1 MTSLPNLSSIVLP
14 DLPKPGEAVCWD
26 GLYGASKWIALA
38 EAAQNAK
45 KPFLLLLP
53 DIRSVEAVSQDLSFF
68 SPNLKLHVF
77 PDWETLAYDRF
88 SPYQD
93 IVSERLHTLS
103 TMSHLTDGIIIT
115 SIQTALH
122 RLLPKDWLIKT
133 TFSLSCGQKIQREGF
148 RARLSES
155 GYISV
160 SQVSAP
166 GEFAVRGSL
175 MDVFPVGA
183 KLPLRIDLF
192 DDEID
197 TLREFDSET
206 QRTTGEVENITIL
219 PAREFPT
226 DQRGIMEFRR
236 SWREHFSSGYQGS
249 TIYQDVSEGLAP
261 AGIEYYLPLFH
272 EETNVLADYIPS
284 DCVVIFDESI
294 EIAADKFRLSVDERY
309 EALRHDTARPILA
322 TKDIF
327 AEFEELQS
335 SVQTLACV
343 YLSGTSNSDSPAK
356 FNTVVPVNVP
366 VDARSEDPFIAIKH
380 HLSRMNG
387 RLLFLAD
394 SLGRREAL
402 LDLFRDQ
409 IFSPVVFAG
418 WREFLGADERYGI
431 AVASLENGAE
441 LIEPRLSILTE
452 SQLFGRRTEQRRRR
466 KRSRISH
473 ESIIRNLTELNVNS
487 PVVHEDYGVG
497 RYLGLEVLTVGD
509 IQNEFIKIEYRDGDK
524 LYIPV
529 GSLDLISRYSGSD
542 PEHAPLHKLGTDQ
555 WEKARRKASEKI
567 RDVAA
572 ELLEIHAKRALR
584 RGHSFAIDE
593 DAYNSFVHSFPFE
606 ETVDQANA
614 VDAVLKDMQN
624 PQPMDR
630 LICGDV
636 GFGKTEVALRAACV
650 AINDGFQVAILVP
663 TTLLATQHHET
674 FRDRFAKLPVR
685 VELLSRFRN
694 IKQTREVVGALE
706 SGTVDIVIGT
716 HKLLSKEIKFKRLG
730 LLVVDEEHRFGVV
743 QKEKIKSLR
752 ADVDILTLTATPI
765 PRTLNLA
772 LSGTRELSIIATPPL
787 KRLAVKTFVR
797 EWSKTVIREAILREI
812 SRGGQVYYVHNQV
825 ESIEKEVKKLE
836 RIVPEA
842 RIAVAHGQ
850 MREQQ
855 LEQVMLDFSHGRINV
870 LVCSTIIETGLD
882 IPNANTML
890 INRADKF
897 GLAQLYQLRGRIG
910 RSHHRAY
917 AYLIAPH
924 PKVISR
930 DATKRLEVI
939 ESLEELGVGFTL
951 ATHDLEI
958 RGAGEILGDEQSG
971 HIQEIGF
978 GLYSDLL
985 MRTVDALKSGKD
997 SSLIN
1002 ASEVGVEVNL
1012 NIPTLFPEAYLP
1024 DVHSR
1029 LVFYKRIAGAES
1041 SSELE
1046 DLKSEIIDRLGM
1058 FEQPVANLFSVA
1070 SLKLRARNLGMKRMD
1085 LGSKG
1090 GKVEFYNHCSI
1101 SPERVIG
1108 LITEHASY
1116 RLDGSE
1122 KLRLSKALP
1131 DSASRISEA
1140 DFLLKFLGDG
1150 LVS

>member
-14 DLPKPGEAVCWD
+14 DLPKQGEAVCWD
-26 GLYGASKWIALA
+26 GLYGAAKWIALA
-38 EAAQNAK
+38 EAAQNAQ

-122 RLLPKDWLIKT
+122 RLLPKDWLTNT
-133 TFSLSCGQKIQREGF
+133 TFSLSCGQQIQREGF

-155 GYISV
+155 GYIST
-160 SQVSAP
+160 SQVSVP

-183 KLPLRIDLF
+183 KSPLRIDLF

-197 TLREFDSET
+197 TLRVFDSET
-206 QRTTGEVENITIL
+206 QRTTGEIENITIL

-226 DQRGIMEFRR
+226 DQSSIMEFRR
-236 SWREHFSSGYQGS
+236 SWREHFSSRYQGS

-409 IFSPVVFAG
+409 NFSPVVFAG
-418 WREFLGADERYGI
+418 WREFLRADERYGI

-466 KRSRISH
+466 KRSNISH
-473 ESIIRNLTELNVNS
+473 ESIIRNLTELNVDS

-555 WEKARRKASEKI
+555 WGKARRKASEKI

-584 RGHSFAIDE
+584 RGHSFTIDE
-593 DAYNSFVHSFPFE
+593 DAYNSFVNSFPFE
-606 ETVDQANA
+606 ETVDQENA

-650 AINDGFQVAILVP
+650 AVNDGFQVAILVP
-663 TTLLATQHHET
+663 TTLLAAQHHET
-674 FRDRFAKLPVR
+674 FRDRFAELPVR

-694 IKQTREVVGALE
+694 IKQTREVVVALE
-706 SGTVDIVIGT
+706 SGAVDIVIGT

-797 EWSKTVIREAILREI
+797 EWSKTLIREAILREI

-985 MRTVDALKSGKD
+985 MRTIDALKSGKD
-997 SSLIN
+997 SSLIS

-1029 LVFYKRIAGAES
+1029 LVFYKRISGAES
-1041 SSELE
+1041 STELE

-1140 DFLLKFLGDG
+1140 DFLLQFFEDG

>member
-14 DLPKPGEAVCWD
+14 DLPKQGEVVCWD

-38 EAAQNAK
+38 EAAQNSK
-45 KPFLLLLP
+45 KPFVLLLP
-53 DIRSVEAVSQDLSFF
+53 DVRSVEAVSQDLSFF
-68 SPNLKLHVF
+68 AKNLKLHIF

-93 IVSERLHTLS
+93 IVSERLYTLS
-103 TMSHLTDGIIIT
+103 KMPHLNDGIIIT

-122 RLLPKDWLIKT
+122 RLLPKDWLTKT
-133 TFSLSCGQKIQREGF
+133 TFSLSCGQQIQREAF
-148 RARLSES
+148 RTRLTES
-155 GYISV
+155 GYIST

-175 MDVFPVGA
+175 IDVFPVGA
-183 KLPLRIDLF
+183 RLPLRIDLF
-192 DDEID
+192 GDEID
-197 TLREFDSET
+197 TLRVFDSET

-226 DQRGIMEFRR
+226 EQKGIMEFRR
-236 SWREHFSSGYQGS
+236 SWREQFSSEYQGS

-272 EETNVLADYIPS
+272 EETNILADYIPS
-284 DCVVIFDESI
+284 NSVVVFDESI

-309 EALRHDTARPILA
+309 EALRHDTMRPILP

-327 AEFEELQS
+327 TEFEELENS
-335 SVQTLACV
+335 FQTLACV
-343 YLSGTSNSDSPAK
+343 YLSGTSTGDSPTK
-356 FNTVVPVNVP
+356 FNTYVPVNVP
-366 VDARSEDPFIAIKH
+366 VDARSEDPFVAIKH
-380 HLSRMNG
+380 HLSRTNG

-402 LDLFRDQ
+402 LDLFREQ
-409 IFSPVVFAG
+409 TFRPVVFDG
-418 WREFLGADERYGI
+418 WREFLRADDRYGI

-441 LIEPRLSILTE
+441 LVEPRVSVLTE
-452 SQLFGRRTEQRRRR
+452 SQLFGRQTKQRRRR
-466 KRSRISH
+466 KKSSVSH
-473 ESIIRNLTELNVNS
+473 ESIIRNLTELNIDS
-487 PVVHEDYGVG
+487 PVVHENYGVG
-497 RYLGLEVLTVGD
+497 RYLGLEVLTVGG

-529 GSLDLISRYSGSD
+529 SSLDLISRYSGSD

-555 WEKARRKASEKI
+555 WDKARRKASKKI

-584 RGHSFAIDE
+584 RGHSFSIDE
-593 DAYNSFVHSFPFE
+593 DAYNSFVHGFPFE

-614 VDAVLKDMQN
+614 VDEVLKDMQN

-650 AINDGFQVAILVP
+650 AVNDGFQVAILVP
-663 TTLLATQHHET
+663 TTLLATQHYET
-674 FRDRFAKLPVR
+674 FRDRFAELPVR

-694 IKQTREVVGALE
+694 IKQTREVIGALE
-706 SGTVDIVIGT
+706 SGAVDIVIGT

-772 LSGTRELSIIATPPL
+772 LSGTRELSVIATPPS

-797 EWSKTVIREAILREI
+797 EWSKTIIREAILREI

-825 ESIEKEVKKLE
+825 ESIEKEVKTLE

-842 RIAVAHGQ
+842 RIDIAHGQ

-855 LEQVMLDFSHGRINV
+855 LEQVMLDFSHGRTNV

-924 PKVISR
+924 PKVISH
-930 DATKRLEVI
+930 DAAKRLEVI

-1041 SSELE
+1041 STELE

-1085 LGSKG
+1085 FGSKG
-1090 GKVEFYNHCSI
+1090 GKVEFYNHCPV
-1101 SPERVIG
+1101 SPERVIS
-1108 LITEHASY
+1108 LITEHTSY

-1131 DSASRISEA
+1131 EAASRIDEA
-1140 DFLLKFLGDG
+1140 DFLLQFLEDG
-1150 LVS
+1150 LVR

>member
-650 AINDGFQVAILVP
+650 AVNDGFQVAILVP

-797 EWSKTVIREAILREI
+797 EWSKTLIREAILREI

-1041 SSELE
+1041 STELE

-1085 LGSKG
+1085 FGSKG

-1108 LITEHASY
+1108 LITEHTSY

>member
-1 MTSLPNLSSIVLP
+1 M
-14 DLPKPGEAVCWD
+14 
-26 GLYGASKWIALA
+26 
-38 EAAQNAK
+38 
-45 KPFLLLLP
+45 
-53 DIRSVEAVSQDLSFF
+53 
-68 SPNLKLHVF
+68 
-77 PDWETLAYDRF
+77 
-88 SPYQD
+88 
-93 IVSERLHTLS
+93 
-103 TMSHLTDGIIIT
+103 
-115 SIQTALH
+115 
-122 RLLPKDWLIKT
+122 
-133 TFSLSCGQKIQREGF
+133 
-148 RARLSES
+148 
-155 GYISV
+155 
-160 SQVSAP
+160 
-166 GEFAVRGSL
+166 
-175 MDVFPVGA
+175 
-183 KLPLRIDLF
+183 
-192 DDEID
+192 
-197 TLREFDSET
+197 
-206 QRTTGEVENITIL
+206 
-219 PAREFPT
+219 
-226 DQRGIMEFRR
+226 
-236 SWREHFSSGYQGS
+236 
-249 TIYQDVSEGLAP
+249 
-261 AGIEYYLPLFH
+261 
-272 EETNVLADYIPS
+272 
-284 DCVVIFDESI
+284 
-294 EIAADKFRLSVDERY
+294 
-309 EALRHDTARPILA
+309 
-322 TKDIF
+322 
-327 AEFEELQS
+327 
-335 SVQTLACV
+335 
-343 YLSGTSNSDSPAK
+343 
-356 FNTVVPVNVP
+356 PVNVP

-409 IFSPVVFAG
+409 IFNPVVFAG

-452 SQLFGRRTEQRRRR
+452 SQLFGRRTEERRRR
-466 KRSRISH
+466 KRSRTSH

-555 WEKARRKASEKI
+555 WEKARRKAGEKI

-584 RGHSFAIDE
+584 RGHSFVIDE

-650 AINDGFQVAILVP
+650 AVNDGFQVAILVP
-663 TTLLATQHHET
+663 TTLLAAQHHET

-797 EWSKTVIREAILREI
+797 EWSKTLIREAILREI

-836 RIVPEA
+836 RVVPEA

-855 LEQVMLDFSHGRINV
+855 LEQVMLDFSHGRVNV

-930 DATKRLEVI
+930 DANKRLEVI

-1002 ASEVGVEVNL
+1002 APEVGVEVNL

-1041 SSELE
+1041 STELE

-1070 SLKLRARNLGMKRMD
+1070 RLKLRARNLGMKRMD
-1085 LGSKG
+1085 FGSKG
-1090 GKVEFYNHCSI
+1090 GKVEFYNHCSV

-1108 LITEHASY
+1108 LITEHTSY

-1140 DFLLKFLGDG
+1140 DFLLQFLEDG

>member
-1 MTSLPNLSSIVLP
+1 
-14 DLPKPGEAVCWD
+14 
-26 GLYGASKWIALA
+26 
-38 EAAQNAK
+38 
-45 KPFLLLLP
+45 
-53 DIRSVEAVSQDLSFF
+53 
-68 SPNLKLHVF
+68 
-77 PDWETLAYDRF
+77 
-88 SPYQD
+88 
-93 IVSERLHTLS
+93 
-103 TMSHLTDGIIIT
+103 
-115 SIQTALH
+115 
-122 RLLPKDWLIKT
+122 
-133 TFSLSCGQKIQREGF
+133 
-148 RARLSES
+148 
-155 GYISV
+155 
-160 SQVSAP
+160 
-166 GEFAVRGSL
+166 
-175 MDVFPVGA
+175 
-183 KLPLRIDLF
+183 
-192 DDEID
+192 
-197 TLREFDSET
+197 
-206 QRTTGEVENITIL
+206 
-219 PAREFPT
+219 
-226 DQRGIMEFRR
+226 
-236 SWREHFSSGYQGS
+236 
-249 TIYQDVSEGLAP
+249 
-261 AGIEYYLPLFH
+261 
-272 EETNVLADYIPS
+272 
-284 DCVVIFDESI
+284 
-294 EIAADKFRLSVDERY
+294 
-309 EALRHDTARPILA
+309 
-322 TKDIF
+322 
-327 AEFEELQS
+327 
-335 SVQTLACV
+335 
-343 YLSGTSNSDSPAK
+343 
-356 FNTVVPVNVP
+356 
-366 VDARSEDPFIAIKH
+366 
-380 HLSRMNG
+380 
-387 RLLFLAD
+387 
-394 SLGRREAL
+394 
-402 LDLFRDQ
+402 
-409 IFSPVVFAG
+409 
-418 WREFLGADERYGI
+418 
-431 AVASLENGAE
+431 
-441 LIEPRLSILTE
+441 
-452 SQLFGRRTEQRRRR
+452 
-466 KRSRISH
+466 
-473 ESIIRNLTELNVNS
+473 
-487 PVVHEDYGVG
+487 
-497 RYLGLEVLTVGD
+497 LEVLTVGG

-529 GSLDLISRYSGSD
+529 SSLDLISRYSGSD

-555 WEKARRKASEKI
+555 WDKARRKASKKI

-584 RGHSFAIDE
+584 RGHSFSIDE
-593 DAYNSFVHSFPFE
+593 DAYNSFVHGFPFE

-614 VDAVLKDMQN
+614 IDEVLKDMQN

-650 AINDGFQVAILVP
+650 AVDDGFQVAILVP
-663 TTLLATQHHET
+663 TTLLATQHYET
-674 FRDRFAKLPVR
+674 FRDRFAELPVR

-694 IKQTREVVGALE
+694 IKQTREVIGALE
-706 SGTVDIVIGT
+706 SGAVDIVIGT

-772 LSGTRELSIIATPPL
+772 LSGTRELSVIATPPS

-797 EWSKTVIREAILREI
+797 EWSKTIIREAILREI

-825 ESIEKEVKKLE
+825 ESIEKEVKTLE

-842 RIAVAHGQ
+842 RIDIAHGQ

-855 LEQVMLDFSHGRINV
+855 LEQVMLDFSHGRTNV

-924 PKVISR
+924 PKVISH
-930 DATKRLEVI
+930 DAAKRLEVI

-1041 SSELE
+1041 STELE

-1085 LGSKG
+1085 FGSKG
-1090 GKVEFYNHCSI
+1090 GKVEFYNHCPV
-1101 SPERVIG
+1101 SPERVIS
-1108 LITEHASY
+1108 LITEHTSY

-1131 DSASRISEA
+1131 EAASRIDEA
-1140 DFLLKFLGDG
+1140 DFLLQFLEDG
-1150 LVS
+1150 LVR

>member
-103 TMSHLTDGIIIT
+103 IMSHLTDGIIIT

-236 SWREHFSSGYQGS
+236 SWREHFSSGYQAS

-335 SVQTLACV
+335 SLQALACV

-584 RGHSFAIDE
+584 RGHSFVIDE

-650 AINDGFQVAILVP
+650 AVNDGFQVAILVP

-1085 LGSKG
+1085 FGSKG

>member
-555 WEKARRKASEKI
+555 WEKARRKAGEKI

-584 RGHSFAIDE
+584 RGHSFVIDE

-650 AINDGFQVAILVP
+650 AVNDGFQVAILVP

>member
-38 EAAQNAK
+38 EAAQNVK

-197 TLREFDSET
+197 TLRVFDSET
-206 QRTTGEVENITIL
+206 QRTTGEVEKITIL

-272 EETNVLADYIPS
+272 EETNVLADYIPP

-335 SVQTLACV
+335 SLQTLACV
-343 YLSGTSNSDSPAK
+343 YLSGTSNGDSPAK

-466 KRSRISH
+466 KRSRSSH
-473 ESIIRNLTELNVNS
+473 ESIIRNLTQLNVNS

-555 WEKARRKASEKI
+555 WEKARRKAGEKI

-584 RGHSFAIDE
+584 RGHSFVIDE

-606 ETVDQANA
+606 ETVDQSNA

-650 AINDGFQVAILVP
+650 AVNDGFQVAILVP
-663 TTLLATQHHET
+663 TTLLAAQHHET

-797 EWSKTVIREAILREI
+797 EWSKTLIREAILREI

-1041 SSELE
+1041 STELE

-1085 LGSKG
+1085 FGSKG
-1090 GKVEFYNHCSI
+1090 GKVEFYNHCSV

-1108 LITEHASY
+1108 LITEHTSY

-1140 DFLLKFLGDG
+1140 DFLLQFLEDG

>member
-1 MTSLPNLSSIVLP
+1 MTSLPSSSSIVLP
-14 DLPKPGEAVCWD
+14 DLPKKGEVVCWD
-26 GLYGASKWIALA
+26 GLYGAAKWIALA
-38 EAAQNAK
+38 QAAENSK
-45 KPFLLLLP
+45 KLFVLLLP

-93 IVSERLHTLS
+93 IVSERLDTLS
-103 TMSHLTDGIIIT
+103 KMPFLTEGIIIT

-122 RLLPKDWLIKT
+122 RLLPKDWLAKT
-133 TFSLSCGQKIQREGF
+133 TFSLSRGQKIQREGF
-148 RARLSES
+148 RARLAES
-155 GYISV
+155 GYISA

-175 MDVFPVGA
+175 IDVFPVGA

-197 TLREFDSET
+197 TLRVFDSET
-206 QRTTGEVENITIL
+206 QRTTGEIENINIL

-226 DQRGIMEFRR
+226 DQRGIVEFRR
-236 SWREHFSSGYQGS
+236 SWREYFSNEHQIS
-249 TIYQDVSEGLAP
+249 TVYHDVSEGLAP

-272 EETNVLADYIPS
+272 EQTNVLTDYIPS
-284 DCVVIFDESI
+284 NSIVVFDESI

-309 EALRHDTARPILA
+309 EALRYDTDRPILPA
-322 TKDIF
+322 KDIF
-327 AEFEELQS
+327 IDFEELLNS
-335 SVQTLACV
+335 FQTLACI
-343 YLSGTSNSDSPAK
+343 YLSGTSTNDSSVK
-356 FNTVVPVNVP
+356 FNTFVPVNVP

-380 HLSRMNG
+380 HLARANG
-387 RLLFLAD
+387 RLLFVAE

-402 LDLFRDQ
+402 LDLFREQ
-409 IFSPVVFAG
+409 IFCPVIFDG
-418 WREFLGADERYGI
+418 WQEFLRADERYGI
-431 AVASLENGAE
+431 AVASLESGAE
-441 LIEPRLSILTE
+441 LVEPRLSVLTE
-452 SQLFGRRTEQRRRR
+452 SQLFGRRMEQRRRR
-466 KRSRISH
+466 KKSSVSQ

-487 PVVHEDYGVG
+487 PIVHENYGVG
-497 RYLGLEVLTVGD
+497 RYLGLEILTVGD

-529 GSLDLISRYSGSD
+529 GSLDLISRYSGAD

-555 WEKARRKASEKI
+555 WAKARQKASEKI

-584 RGHSFAIDE
+584 RGHSFSIDE
-593 DAYNSFVHSFPFE
+593 DAYRSFVHDFPFE

-614 VDAVLKDMQN
+614 VDEVLRDMQS

-630 LICGDV
+630 LICGDA

-650 AINDGFQVAILVP
+650 AVNDGFQVAILVP

-674 FRDRFAKLPVR
+674 FRDRFAELPVR

-694 IKQTREVVGALE
+694 IKQTKEVIGALE
-706 SGTVDIVIGT
+706 SGNVDIVIGT
-716 HKLLSKEIKFKRLG
+716 HKLLGKQIKYKRLG

-752 ADVDILTLTATPI
+752 ADIDILTLTATPI

-797 EWSKTVIREAILREI
+797 EWSKALVREAILREI

-825 ESIEKEVKKLE
+825 ETIDQEIKKLE
-836 RIVPEA
+836 SIVPEA
-842 RIAVAHGQ
+842 RIAIAHGQ

-855 LEQVMLDFSHGRINV
+855 LEQVMLDFSHGRTNV

-897 GLAQLYQLRGRIG
+897 GLAQLYQLRGRVG

-917 AYLIAPH
+917 AYLMAPH
-924 PKVISR
+924 PKVLSR
-930 DATKRLEVI
+930 DATKRLEVM

-978 GLYSDLL
+978 GLYNDLL
-985 MRTVDALKSGKD
+985 MRTVEALKLGKE
-997 SSLIN
+997 SSMRN
-1002 ASEVGVEVNL
+1002 ESEMGVEVNL
-1012 NIPTLFPEAYLP
+1012 NIPTLFPEDYLP

-1041 SSELE
+1041 NTALE

-1070 SLKLRARNLGMKRMD
+1070 SLKLRARYLGMKRID
-1085 LGSKG
+1085 FGSKG
-1090 GKVEFYNHCSI
+1090 GKIEFYNHGPV
-1101 SPERVIG
+1101 SPERVIS

-1122 KLRLSKALP
+1122 RLRLSKALP
-1131 DSASRISEA
+1131 DTISRIDEA
-1140 DFLLKFLGDG
+1140 NFLLQFLEEG
-1150 LVS
+1150 LVR

>member
-1 MTSLPNLSSIVLP
+1 M
-14 DLPKPGEAVCWD
+14 
-26 GLYGASKWIALA
+26 
-38 EAAQNAK
+38 
-45 KPFLLLLP
+45 
-53 DIRSVEAVSQDLSFF
+53 
-68 SPNLKLHVF
+68 
-77 PDWETLAYDRF
+77 
-88 SPYQD
+88 
-93 IVSERLHTLS
+93 
-103 TMSHLTDGIIIT
+103 
-115 SIQTALH
+115 
-122 RLLPKDWLIKT
+122 
-133 TFSLSCGQKIQREGF
+133 
-148 RARLSES
+148 
-155 GYISV
+155 
-160 SQVSAP
+160 
-166 GEFAVRGSL
+166 
-175 MDVFPVGA
+175 
-183 KLPLRIDLF
+183 
-192 DDEID
+192 
-197 TLREFDSET
+197 
-206 QRTTGEVENITIL
+206 
-219 PAREFPT
+219 
-226 DQRGIMEFRR
+226 
-236 SWREHFSSGYQGS
+236 
-249 TIYQDVSEGLAP
+249 
-261 AGIEYYLPLFH
+261 
-272 EETNVLADYIPS
+272 ADYIPS

-335 SVQTLACV
+335 SLQALACV
-343 YLSGTSNSDSPAK
+343 HLSGISNSDSPVK

-441 LIEPRLSILTE
+441 LTEPRLSILTE

-650 AINDGFQVAILVP
+650 AVNDGFQVAILVP

-797 EWSKTVIREAILREI
+797 EWSKTLIREAILREI

>member
-555 WEKARRKASEKI
+555 WEKARRKAGEKI

-584 RGHSFAIDE
+584 RGHSFVIDE

-650 AINDGFQVAILVP
+650 AVNDGFQVAILVP

-825 ESIEKEVKKLE
+825 ESIEKDVKKLE

-1041 SSELE
+1041 STELE

-1085 LGSKG
+1085 FGSKG
-1090 GKVEFYNHCSI
+1090 GKVEFYNHCSV

-1108 LITEHASY
+1108 LITEHTSY

-1140 DFLLKFLGDG
+1140 DFLLQFLEDG

>member
-1 MTSLPNLSSIVLP
+1 
-14 DLPKPGEAVCWD
+14 
-26 GLYGASKWIALA
+26 
-38 EAAQNAK
+38 
-45 KPFLLLLP
+45 
-53 DIRSVEAVSQDLSFF
+53 
-68 SPNLKLHVF
+68 
-77 PDWETLAYDRF
+77 
-88 SPYQD
+88 
-93 IVSERLHTLS
+93 
-103 TMSHLTDGIIIT
+103 
-115 SIQTALH
+115 
-122 RLLPKDWLIKT
+122 
-133 TFSLSCGQKIQREGF
+133 
-148 RARLSES
+148 
-155 GYISV
+155 
-160 SQVSAP
+160 
-166 GEFAVRGSL
+166 
-175 MDVFPVGA
+175 
-183 KLPLRIDLF
+183 
-192 DDEID
+192 
-197 TLREFDSET
+197 
-206 QRTTGEVENITIL
+206 
-219 PAREFPT
+219 
-226 DQRGIMEFRR
+226 
-236 SWREHFSSGYQGS
+236 
-249 TIYQDVSEGLAP
+249 
-261 AGIEYYLPLFH
+261 
-272 EETNVLADYIPS
+272 
-284 DCVVIFDESI
+284 
-294 EIAADKFRLSVDERY
+294 
-309 EALRHDTARPILA
+309 
-322 TKDIF
+322 
-327 AEFEELQS
+327 
-335 SVQTLACV
+335 
-343 YLSGTSNSDSPAK
+343 
-356 FNTVVPVNVP
+356 
-366 VDARSEDPFIAIKH
+366 
-380 HLSRMNG
+380 
-387 RLLFLAD
+387 
-394 SLGRREAL
+394 
-402 LDLFRDQ
+402 
-409 IFSPVVFAG
+409 
-418 WREFLGADERYGI
+418 
-431 AVASLENGAE
+431 
-441 LIEPRLSILTE
+441 
-452 SQLFGRRTEQRRRR
+452 
-466 KRSRISH
+466 
-473 ESIIRNLTELNVNS
+473 
-487 PVVHEDYGVG
+487 VG
-497 RYLGLEVLTVGD
+497 RYLGLEVLTVGG

-529 GSLDLISRYSGSD
+529 SSLDLISRYSGSD

-555 WEKARRKASEKI
+555 WDKARRKASKKI

-584 RGHSFAIDE
+584 RGHSFSIDE
-593 DAYNSFVHSFPFE
+593 DAYNSFVHGFPFE

-614 VDAVLKDMQN
+614 VDEVLKDMQN

-650 AINDGFQVAILVP
+650 AVNDGFQVAILVP
-663 TTLLATQHHET
+663 TTLLATQHYET
-674 FRDRFAKLPVR
+674 FRDRFAELPVR

-694 IKQTREVVGALE
+694 IKQTREVIGALE
-706 SGTVDIVIGT
+706 SGAVDIVIGT

-772 LSGTRELSIIATPPL
+772 LSGTRELSVIATPPS

-797 EWSKTVIREAILREI
+797 EWSKTIIREAILREI

-825 ESIEKEVKKLE
+825 ESIEKEVKTLE

-842 RIAVAHGQ
+842 RIDIAHGQ

-855 LEQVMLDFSHGRINV
+855 LEQVMLDFSHGRTNV

-924 PKVISR
+924 PKVISH
-930 DATKRLEVI
+930 DAAKRLEVI

-1041 SSELE
+1041 STELE

-1070 SLKLRARNLGMKRMD
+1070 ILKLRARNLGMKRMD
-1085 LGSKG
+1085 FGSKG
-1090 GKVEFYNHCSI
+1090 GKVEFYNHCPV
-1101 SPERVIG
+1101 SPERVIS
-1108 LITEHASY
+1108 LITEHTSY

-1131 DSASRISEA
+1131 EAASRIDEA
-1140 DFLLKFLGDG
+1140 DFLLQFLEDG
-1150 LVS
+1150 LVR

>member
-38 EAAQNAK
+38 EAAQNAQ

-122 RLLPKDWLIKT
+122 RLLPKDWLTNT
-133 TFSLSCGQKIQREGF
+133 TFSLSCGQQIQREDF
-148 RARLSES
+148 RVRLSES
-155 GYISV
+155 GYIST

-197 TLREFDSET
+197 TLRVFDSET
-206 QRTTGEVENITIL
+206 QRTTGEIENITIL

-226 DQRGIMEFRR
+226 DQSSIMEFRR
-236 SWREHFSSGYQGS
+236 SWREHFSSRYQGS

-356 FNTVVPVNVP
+356 FNAVVPVNVP

-409 IFSPVVFAG
+409 NFSPVVFAG

-509 IQNEFIKIEYRDGDK
+509 IQNEFIKIEYRDGD
-524 LYIPV
+524 
-529 GSLDLISRYSGSD
+529 
-542 PEHAPLHKLGTDQ
+542 
-555 WEKARRKASEKI
+555 
-567 RDVAA
+567 
-572 ELLEIHAKRALR
+572 
-584 RGHSFAIDE
+584 
-593 DAYNSFVHSFPFE
+593 
-606 ETVDQANA
+606 
-614 VDAVLKDMQN
+614 
-624 PQPMDR
+624 
-630 LICGDV
+630 
-636 GFGKTEVALRAACV
+636 
-650 AINDGFQVAILVP
+650 
-663 TTLLATQHHET
+663 
-674 FRDRFAKLPVR
+674 
-685 VELLSRFRN
+685 
-694 IKQTREVVGALE
+694 
-706 SGTVDIVIGT
+706 
-716 HKLLSKEIKFKRLG
+716 
-730 LLVVDEEHRFGVV
+730 
-743 QKEKIKSLR
+743 
-752 ADVDILTLTATPI
+752 
-765 PRTLNLA
+765 
-772 LSGTRELSIIATPPL
+772 
-787 KRLAVKTFVR
+787 
-797 EWSKTVIREAILREI
+797 
-812 SRGGQVYYVHNQV
+812 
-825 ESIEKEVKKLE
+825 
-836 RIVPEA
+836 
-842 RIAVAHGQ
+842 
-850 MREQQ
+850 
-855 LEQVMLDFSHGRINV
+855 
-870 LVCSTIIETGLD
+870 
-882 IPNANTML
+882 NT
-890 INRADKF
+890 
-897 GLAQLYQLRGRIG
+897 
-910 RSHHRAY
+910 
-917 AYLIAPH
+917 
-924 PKVISR
+924 
-930 DATKRLEVI
+930 
-939 ESLEELGVGFTL
+939 
-951 ATHDLEI
+951 
-958 RGAGEILGDEQSG
+958 
-971 HIQEIGF
+971 
-978 GLYSDLL
+978 
-985 MRTVDALKSGKD
+985 
-997 SSLIN
+997 
-1002 ASEVGVEVNL
+1002 
-1012 NIPTLFPEAYLP
+1012 
-1024 DVHSR
+1024 
-1029 LVFYKRIAGAES
+1029 
-1041 SSELE
+1041 
-1046 DLKSEIIDRLGM
+1046 
-1058 FEQPVANLFSVA
+1058 
-1070 SLKLRARNLGMKRMD
+1070 
-1085 LGSKG
+1085 
-1090 GKVEFYNHCSI
+1090 
-1101 SPERVIG
+1101 
-1108 LITEHASY
+1108 
-1116 RLDGSE
+1116 
-1122 KLRLSKALP
+1122 
-1131 DSASRISEA
+1131 
-1140 DFLLKFLGDG
+1140 
-1150 LVS
+1150 

>member
-38 EAAQNAK
+38 EAAQNVK

-103 TMSHLTDGIIIT
+103 TISHLTDGIIIT

-183 KLPLRIDLF
+183 KSPLRIDLF

-197 TLREFDSET
+197 TLRVFDSET
-206 QRTTGEVENITIL
+206 QRTTGEIENITIL

-226 DQRGIMEFRR
+226 DQSSIMEFRR
-236 SWREHFSSGYQGS
+236 SWREHFSSRYQGS

-272 EETNVLADYIPS
+272 EETNVLADYIPP

-294 EIAADKFRLSVDERY
+294 EIAADKFKLSVDERY

-327 AEFEELQS
+327 AKFEELQS
-335 SVQTLACV
+335 SLQTLACV
-343 YLSGTSNSDSPAK
+343 YLSGTSNGDSPAK

-452 SQLFGRRTEQRRRR
+452 SQLFGRRTEERRRR
-466 KRSRISH
+466 KRSRTSH

-555 WEKARRKASEKI
+555 WEKARRKAGEKI

-584 RGHSFAIDE
+584 RGHSFVIDE

-650 AINDGFQVAILVP
+650 AVNDGFQVAILVP
-663 TTLLATQHHET
+663 TTLLAAQHHET
-674 FRDRFAKLPVR
+674 FRDRFAKLPVK

-797 EWSKTVIREAILREI
+797 EWSKTLIREAILREI

-836 RIVPEA
+836 RVVPEA

-855 LEQVMLDFSHGRINV
+855 LEQVMLDFSHGRVNV

-930 DATKRLEVI
+930 DASKRLEVI

-1002 ASEVGVEVNL
+1002 APEVGVEVNL

-1070 SLKLRARNLGMKRMD
+1070 RLKLRARNLGMKRMD
-1085 LGSKG
+1085 FGSKG

-1101 SPERVIG
+1101 SPEQVVG
-1108 LITEHASY
+1108 LITEHTSY
-1116 RLDGSE
+1116 RLDGGE

-1140 DFLLKFLGDG
+1140 DFLLQFLEDG

>member
-1 MTSLPNLSSIVLP
+1 MTSLPSSNPIVLP
-14 DLPKPGEAVCWD
+14 DLPTQGEVVCWD
-26 GLYGASKWIALA
+26 GLYGAAKWIALA
-38 EAAQNAK
+38 QAAENSK
-45 KPFLLLLP
+45 KPFVLVLP
-53 DIRSVEAVSQDLSFF
+53 DVRSVEAVSHDLSFF
-68 SPNLKLHVF
+68 SPNIQLFTF
-77 PDWETLAYDRF
+77 PDWETLPYDRF

-93 IVSERLHTLS
+93 IVSERLRILS

-122 RLLPKDWLIKT
+122 RLLPKDWLIKA
-133 TFSLSCGQKIQREGF
+133 TFPLSCGHQIQRDAF
-148 RARLSES
+148 RTRITES
-155 GYISV
+155 GYIAT

-183 KLPLRIDLF
+183 ESPIRIDLF

-197 TLREFDSET
+197 TLRVFDPET
-206 QRTTGEVENITIL
+206 QRTTGELDSIDIL

-226 DQRGIMEFRR
+226 DKQGISEFRR
-236 SWREHFSSGYQGS
+236 SWREYFSSEYQGS
-249 TIYQDVSEGLAP
+249 TIYQDVSEGLVP

-272 EETNVLADYIPS
+272 AQTNVLADYIPPS
-284 DCVVIFDESI
+284 SVVVFDESV
-294 EIAADKFRLSVDERY
+294 ETAAEKFKLSVEERY
-309 EALRHDTARPILA
+309 EALRHDISRPILPA
-322 TKDIF
+322 EDIF
-327 AEFEELQS
+327 TEFDELQNS
-335 SVQTLACV
+335 FQTLARLN
-343 YLSGTSNSDSPAK
+343 LSGTSTSDCSAK

-366 VDARSEDPFIAIKH
+366 VDARSQDPFIAIKH
-380 HLSRMNG
+380 HLSRTDG

-402 LDLFRDQ
+402 LDLFREQ
-409 IFSPVVFAG
+409 IFRPVIFDG
-418 WREFLGADERYGI
+418 WQEFLRADDRYGI
-431 AVASLENGAE
+431 AVASLESGAE
-441 LIEPRLSILTE
+441 LVEPRLSVLTE
-452 SQLFGRRTEQRRRR
+452 TQLFGRRTEQRRRR
-466 KRSRISH
+466 KKSSISH
-473 ESIIRNLTELNVNS
+473 ESIIRNLTELNANS
-487 PVVHEDYGVG
+487 PVVHENYGVG
-497 RYLGLEVLTVGD
+497 RYLGLEVLTIGD

-529 GSLDLISRYSGSD
+529 ASLDLISRYTGSD
-542 PEHAPLHKLGTDQ
+542 PEHAPLHKLGTGQ

-572 ELLEIHAKRALR
+572 ELLEIHATRALR
-584 RGHSFAIDE
+584 RGHSFTIDE
-593 DAYNSFVHSFPFE
+593 DAYNSFVNGFPFE
-606 ETVDQANA
+606 ETTDQVNA
-614 VDAVLKDMQN
+614 VDEVLKDMQN

-650 AINDGFQVAILVP
+650 AVNDGFQVAILVP

-674 FRDRFAKLPVR
+674 FRDRFAELPVR

-694 IKQTREVVGALE
+694 IKQTREVIGALE

-716 HKLLSKEIKFKRLG
+716 HKLLSKDIKFNRLG

-743 QKEKIKSLR
+743 QKEKMKSLR
-752 ADVDILTLTATPI
+752 VDVDILTLTATPI

-787 KRLAVKTFVR
+787 KRLAVKTYVR
-797 EWSKTVIREAILREI
+797 EWSKALVREAILREI
-812 SRGGQVYYVHNQV
+812 GRGGQVYYVHNQV
-825 ESIEKEVKKLE
+825 ESIEKEMKKLE
-836 RIVPEA
+836 RMVPEA
-842 RIAVAHGQ
+842 RIAIAHGQ

-855 LEQVMLDFSHGRINV
+855 LEQVMLDFSHGRTNV

-897 GLAQLYQLRGRIG
+897 GLAQLYQLRGRVG

-930 DATKRLEVI
+930 DAAKRLEVM
-939 ESLEELGVGFTL
+939 ESLEELGMGFTL

-985 MRTVDALKSGKD
+985 MRAIEALKSGRQ
-997 SSLIN
+997 SSISD

-1012 NIPTLFPEAYLP
+1012 SIPTLFPENYLP

-1029 LVFYKRIAGAES
+1029 LVLYKRIAGAES
-1041 SSELE
+1041 TAELE
-1046 DLKSEIIDRLGM
+1046 ELKSEIIDRLGM

-1085 LGSKG
+1085 FGSKG
-1090 GKVEFYNHCSI
+1090 GKVEFYNHCSV
-1101 SPERVIG
+1101 SPEQVIS
-1108 LITEHASY
+1108 LITEHTSY

-1131 DSASRISEA
+1131 DSISRISEA
-1140 DFLLKFLGDG
+1140 DFLLQFLEDG

>member
-38 EAAQNAK
+38 EAAQNVK

-466 KRSRISH
+466 KRSRTSH

-650 AINDGFQVAILVP
+650 AVNDGFQVAILVP
-663 TTLLATQHHET
+663 TTLLAAQHHET

>member
-272 EETNVLADYIPS
+272 EETNVLADYIPP

-343 YLSGTSNSDSPAK
+343 YLSGTSNGDSPAK

-466 KRSRISH
+466 KRSRSSH
-473 ESIIRNLTELNVNS
+473 ESIIRNLTQLNVNS

-497 RYLGLEVLTVGD
+497 RYLGLEVLSVGD

-606 ETVDQANA
+606 ETVDQSNA

-650 AINDGFQVAILVP
+650 AVNDGFQVAILVP
-663 TTLLATQHHET
+663 TTLLAAQHHET

-797 EWSKTVIREAILREI
+797 EWSKTLIREAILREI

-1002 ASEVGVEVNL
+1002 TSEVGVEVNL

-1041 SSELE
+1041 STELE

-1085 LGSKG
+1085 FGSKG

>member
-38 EAAQNAK
+38 EAAQNVK

-197 TLREFDSET
+197 TLRVFDSET
-206 QRTTGEVENITIL
+206 QRTTGEVEKITIL

-236 SWREHFSSGYQGS
+236 SWREHFSSGYQAS

-272 EETNVLADYIPS
+272 EETNVLADYIPP

-335 SVQTLACV
+335 SLQTLACV
-343 YLSGTSNSDSPAK
+343 YLSGTSNGDSPAK

-466 KRSRISH
+466 KRSRSSH
-473 ESIIRNLTELNVNS
+473 ESIIRNLTQLNVNS

-555 WEKARRKASEKI
+555 WEKARRKAGEKI

-584 RGHSFAIDE
+584 RGHSFVIDE

-650 AINDGFQVAILVP
+650 AVNDGFQVAILVP
-663 TTLLATQHHET
+663 TTILAAQHHET

-797 EWSKTVIREAILREI
+797 EWSKTLIREAILREI

-1002 ASEVGVEVNL
+1002 TSEVGVEVNL

-1041 SSELE
+1041 STELE

-1085 LGSKG
+1085 FGSKG
-1090 GKVEFYNHCSI
+1090 GKVEFYNHCSV

-1108 LITEHASY
+1108 LITEHTSY

-1140 DFLLKFLGDG
+1140 DFLLQFLEDG

>member
-394 SLGRREAL
+394 SVGRREAL

-606 ETVDQANA
+606 ETVDQSNA

-650 AINDGFQVAILVP
+650 AVNDGFQVAILVP
-663 TTLLATQHHET
+663 TTLLAAQHHET

-797 EWSKTVIREAILREI
+797 EWSKTLIREAILREI

-1085 LGSKG
+1085 FGSKG

-1108 LITEHASY
+1108 LITEHTSY